1 MKEERE
7 QVTYVMQ
14 MNFTSR
20 DQLLQLLQ
28 VFGLVGGVVGEGLL
42 DRLVVDGRGGR
53 HGRGP

>member
-7 QVTYVMQ
+7 QVTYIMQ

-28 VFGLVGGVVGEGLL
+28 YLWIKHIQV
-42 DRLVVDGRGGR
+42 LVVIYTK
-53 HGRGP
+53 